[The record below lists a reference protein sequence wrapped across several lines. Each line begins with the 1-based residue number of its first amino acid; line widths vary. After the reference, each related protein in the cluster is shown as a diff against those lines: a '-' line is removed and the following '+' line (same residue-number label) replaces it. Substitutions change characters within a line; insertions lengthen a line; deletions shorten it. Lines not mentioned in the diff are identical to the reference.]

1 MLNAISCGAGVVLSA
16 PCCVPAQRD
25 GGSGG
30 VEVTNGPSW
39 WHRVAL
45 LGCDSCTGS
54 LTAPPWTQS
63 PETTCGQ
70 PPSTA
75 LLITAVPKAI
85 SSGSC
90 PTPTAPHLCAGGPGL
105 DVELQM
111 WPLDGDPAE
120 VGVDTV

>member
-1 MLNAISCGAGVVLSA
+1 MGPPGGIGW
-16 PCCVPAQRD
+16 PCWD
-25 GGSGG
+25 
-30 VEVTNGPSW
+30 VTAALGHSQPLHG
-39 WHRVAL
+39 HRA
-45 LGCDSCTGS
+45 
-54 LTAPPWTQS
+54 